1 MVNAVEKLHFEFQ
14 SLYAGIC
21 KRGFFFPYNYMR
33 VRNVNTNPNV
43 DIYDVLDR
51 FTASNVFLS
60 FPLHSSVLCVV
71 KEKEKS
77 PHVCSSMVVHMS
89 NCSII
94 FAFCCLFTVI
104 FLLYNKSF
112 IQLMLLLLFLCFAS
126 AQMGNFGPRRIK

>member
-1 MVNAVEKLHFEFQ
+1 
-14 SLYAGIC
+14 
-21 KRGFFFPYNYMR
+21 MR
-33 VRNVNTNPNV
+33 VRNLYVNTYPNV

-51 FTASNVFLS
+51 FTASNVFLT

-71 KEKEKS
+71 KKKKS
-77 PHVCSSMVVHMS
+77 PQLCSLMVVHMN

-112 IQLMLLLLFLCFAS
+112 I
-126 AQMGNFGPRRIK
+126 

>member
-1 MVNAVEKLHFEFQ
+1 
-14 SLYAGIC
+14 
-21 KRGFFFPYNYMR
+21 MR

-104 FLLYNKSF
+104 FFCTINH
-112 IQLMLLLLFLCFAS
+112 LFSLCCFCCSYGLHLRKWETSDHAE
-126 AQMGNFGPRRIK
+126 